1 MTLRTFLILLT
12 LFLSLSISADRTR
25 NDCPGAWSPASNPT
39 PFGLGLGVNIHFTDP
54 RPGEIKMIS
63 AAGFRW
69 VRMDFVWAET
79 EKARG
84 RYDFS
89 AHDRLLESL
98 RPFDIGALLILDY
111 ANPLY
116 DHGAPPRTEGTRLAF
131 ADWAAAAARHFA
143 GRRVIWE
150 IYNEPNN
157 KMFWRPQPDVNEYVA
172 LALAVGR
179 AFRLAAP
186 NEKLIGP
193 ATGLDWPFLEA
204 CFKAGLLDYWTAVSV
219 HPYRDSD
226 PEEAA
231 NDYCRLRKM
240 IERYRTRSEP
250 GSPRGQPAWGGG
262 SDGNKG
268 STLASS
274 NAEIPIISGEW
285 GYSSGWRGL
294 SEQKQGAL
302 LAREM
307 LTNLANNIPISIWY
321 DWRDDGTDPN
331 ESEHHFGS
339 VRNAY
344 QAGRDQVFERK
355 AAYLAAQT
363 LLAFL
368 EGYAYQGRLPVGSD
382 SDYILVFSKGNEL
395 RLAAWTT
402 STSAHRVVVPD
413 KAGNFRITRH
423 NGESAGTASA
433 TQVGLQLE
441 LVTSPFFLTREPSN
455 R

>member
-1 MTLRTFLILLT
+1 MTLRFVLILLT
-12 LFLSLSISADRTR
+12 LILSLSISADRTR
-25 NDCPGAWSPASNPT
+25 NDCQGAWSATSNPT
-39 PFGLGLGVNIHFTDP
+39 RFDRGLGVNIHFTDP
-54 RPGEIKMIS
+54 QPGEIKMIA

-69 VRMDFVWAET
+69 VRKDFVWAET

-84 RYDFS
+84 HYDFS
-89 AHDRLLESL
+89 AYDRLLESL

-116 DHGAPPRTEGTRLAF
+116 DHGAPPRTEGTRRAF

-143 GRRVIWE
+143 GHRVIWE
-150 IYNEPNN
+150 VYNEPNN
-157 KMFWRPQPDVNEYVA
+157 KMFWAQRPDVNEYVA

-179 AFRLAAP
+179 AFRTAAP
-186 NEKLIGP
+186 HEELIGP

-204 CFKAGLLDYWTAVSV
+204 CFKAGLVDYWTAVSV

-240 IERYRTRSEP
+240 IERYKT
-250 GSPRGQPAWGGG
+250 PRGYGTARG
-262 SDGNKG
+262 SERV
-268 STLASS
+268 SPTTLASS
-274 NAEIPIISGEW
+274 NGEIPIISGEW

-294 SEQKQGAL
+294 SEEKQGDL

-307 LTNLANNIPISIWY
+307 LTNLANDISISIWY

-331 ESEHHFGS
+331 ESEHHFGL

-344 QAGRDQVFERK
+344 QAGRDPAFEPK
-355 AAYLAAQT
+355 PAYLAAQT
-363 LLAFL
+363 LSVFL
-368 EGYAYQGRLPVGSD
+368 DGYAYQRRLPVGSD

-402 STSAHRVVVPD
+402 STSAHRIVIPD
-413 KAGNFRITRH
+413 KAGTFRITKH
-423 NGESAGTASA
+423 NGESGGTILA
-433 TQVGLQLE
+433 TQEGLKLE
-441 LVTSPFFLTREPSN
+441 LSTSPLYLIQQSASR
-455 R
+455 